1 MAANANPLRLLYVG
15 EDKMD
20 ASALE
25 LGLVEGCVDG
35 CVLGCVDG
43 CVVGCVEGRL

>member
-1 MAANANPLRLLYVG
+1 MAAKANPLRTRYVG
-15 EDKMD
+15 EDRMD

-35 CVLGCVDG
+35 CADG
-43 CVVGCVEGRL
+43 